1 MAMGIALMFNI
12 VLPLNFNSPYKSTNI
27 QEFWKRWHMTLG
39 RFMTNYLYI
48 PLGGNRLGERKTLRN
63 LFIVFMASGIW
74 HGAGWNFII
83 WGGLHGICILIH
95 RVWKN
100 SGRKMNKLLGW
111 FITINLVNIFWVF
124 FRAETLNRA
133 LKVLKGMFDIKGLIY
148 MGTHI
153 GQMVEMTR
161 GYRDLT
167 QGVLG
172 NRLNLT
178 GLIVSLGIVFFMRNS
193 YEKISK
199 SKIEIKYCLQ
209 LSFLLALGICS
220 LLETGDFL
228 YFNF

>member
-1 MAMGIALMFNI
+1 
-12 VLPLNFNSPYKSTNI
+12 
-27 QEFWKRWHMTLG
+27 
-39 RFMTNYLYI
+39 
-48 PLGGNRLGERKTLRN
+48 
-63 LFIVFMASGIW
+63 
-74 HGAGWNFII
+74 
-83 WGGLHGICILIH
+83 
-95 RVWKN
+95 
-100 SGRKMNKLLGW
+100 
-111 FITINLVNIFWVF
+111 
-124 FRAETLNRA
+124 
-133 LKVLKGMFDIKGLIY
+133 